1 MNNTSREDFETLSK
15 EVNKRIHACK
25 DCEGVGGKDV
35 VMIDIGGADY
45 PDYDVCTTCQDTSRM
60 G

>member
-1 MNNTSREDFETLSK
+1 MKPLQTLSK
-15 EVNKRIHACK
+15 EINKRIHACK